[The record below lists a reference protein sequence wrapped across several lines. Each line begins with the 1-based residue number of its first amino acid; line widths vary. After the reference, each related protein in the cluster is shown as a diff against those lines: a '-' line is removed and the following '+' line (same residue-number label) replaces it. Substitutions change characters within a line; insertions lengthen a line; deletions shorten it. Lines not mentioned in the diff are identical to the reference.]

1 MRALKLTGQV
11 VALAVVA
18 GLLGLLAWRLTHRP
32 KPPAIGGPAPSFV
45 AERLDGGGS
54 FALSS
59 VRGKPVVIN
68 FWASWCEPCK
78 IEAAELERQ
87 WQRLRGKGVV
97 FIGIDYND
105 ARSDA
110 RRFVARHGVTY
121 MTVVDRSGTIG
132 DRYGLSG
139 VPETY
144 FVDRKGRIVGE
155 HILGPITTP
164 RWADAFARGVQAALD
179 S

>member
-1 MRALKLTGQV
+1 MRTLKLTGQV
-11 VALAVVA
+11 VALAAVA

-32 KPPAIGGPAPSFV
+32 KPPAAGGPAPGFV
-45 AERLDGGGS
+45 AQRLDGGS

-78 IEAAELERQ
+78 AEAAELEKQ
-87 WQRLRGKGVV
+87 WQRYRVRGVV

-110 RRFVARHGVTY
+110 RRFLAKHGVTY
-121 MTVVDRSGTIG
+121 TTVVDRSAAIG

-144 FVDRKGRIVGE
+144 FIDRKGRIVGE